1 MICPQCGT
9 DMPDGARFCPKCGRD
24 MAAAAPPPVAPAAA
38 TVPLPVAPAAAPAP
52 AFAPPPT
59 AAMPV
64 AAPGVPMLGQPVQG
78 QRPKKKPGL
87 IIALVVLGL
96 LLLCCVVAGIGAFF
110 YLKAQT
116 PVVQP
121 TTSTGTTTKPPKT
134 GTDTGDSAAV
144 DAAQTAVEDYYA
156 AINAADMEA
165 IGAVLVP
172 ELAADLDPGM
182 FEGWDSSTTFEFTR
196 GMVDGD
202 TATIYGRESVRAYGS
217 GGDGGV
223 KFTLKKSGE
232 SWLIASWTGA
242 DRTQI
247 EGSDTTGSSTGV
259 KGSLTE
265 ATARDV
271 VTRVLEARQTGA
283 ANIVRQLTTT
293 AFQDKNGDIWLDG
306 SDNTEFFTSFQIT
319 GVTVSGKSAV
329 VTVSEEWNS
338 GTETG
343 TYTVV
348 ATGGAVLVDSWDSQ
362 Q

>member
-9 DMPDGARFCPKCGRD
+9 DMPDGAKFCPKCGRD
-24 MAAAAPPPVAPAAA
+24 MGAAEQPPVVPVAM
-38 TVPLPVAPAAAPAP
+38 TVPIPVAPAAAPAP
-52 AFAPPPT
+52 VFAPPPT

-64 AAPGVPMLGQPVQG
+64 AVPGAPMPVAPMQGQP
-78 QRPKKKPGL
+78 PKKKTAL
-87 IIALVVLGL
+87 VIALVVLGI
-96 LLLCCVVAGIGAFF
+96 LLLCCVGVGIGAYF

-121 TTSTGTTTKPPKT
+121 ITGTGTTTKPGKT
-134 GTDTGDSAAV
+134 GTDTGDPAAVSAA
-144 DAAQTAVEDYYA
+144 QKAVEDYYA

-165 IGAVLVP
+165 IGALLVP
-172 ELAADLDPGM
+172 ELATDVDPGA

-202 TATIYGRESVRAYGS
+202 TATIYGRESLRQYGS

-223 KFTLKKSGE
+223 KFALKKIGGK
-232 SWLIASWTGA
+232 WLIESWTGA

-247 EGSDTTGSSTGV
+247 EGSDTTGSSTGA

-271 VTRVLEARQTGA
+271 VTRVLEARRTGA
-283 ANIVRQLTTT
+283 ANIVRQLTTK

-319 GVTVSGKSAV
+319 GVSISGKSAV
-329 VTVSEEWNS
+329 VTASEEWNS

-348 ATGGAVLVDSWDSQ
+348 EKGGAVLVDSWDSEQ
-362 Q
+362 